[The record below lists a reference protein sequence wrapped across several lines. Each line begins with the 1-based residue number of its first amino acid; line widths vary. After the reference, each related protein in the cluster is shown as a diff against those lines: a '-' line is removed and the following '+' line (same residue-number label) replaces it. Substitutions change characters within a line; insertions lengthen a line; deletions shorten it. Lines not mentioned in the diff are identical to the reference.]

1 MAVPAKTSRT
11 KWLAVTTTATTIAA
25 GMTTAKARR
34 GQARLAR
41 KTTMPSRTL
50 QPAWK
55 LGIAAYS
62 LTSEAGRT
70 VR

>member
-11 KWLAVTTTATTIAA
+11 KWLAVTTTASTIAA
-25 GMTTAKARR
+25 GMITAKARS
-34 GQARLAR
+34 GQRPLAR

-62 LTSEAGRT
+62 LTSAAGRT